1 MGIRYEQDTPLKE
14 YMGVYQIP
22 ATLADCVEQYRLDCI
37 QNVDQNTEISELDYS
52 LIIDPGQQGYD
63 NAFAVYDP
71 LGYFGDTAL
80 SALPPN
86 TTASIPP
93 LPSRLIRESVALST
107 LAEAH
112 CLRLTDRLGGTS
124 DEIVGN
130 LASGVAAA
138 YFDFDFKPR
147 VRRDLITY
155 LAYNS
160 AVNPASRVLSNHPE
174 KWEHRRR
181 EITLPDMVERRRLD
195 FVQLF
200 KDYGRPLQDY
210 EIECVSDDVLVEYAS
225 DMRLYI
231 LELNRHVTFCR
242 KCGMRMLAINQQIMS
257 PSSALVM

>member
-37 QNVDQNTEISELDYS
+37 QNVDQNAKISELDYS
-52 LIIDPGQQGYD
+52 VIIEPGQQGYD
-63 NAFAVYDP
+63 NAFALYDP
-71 LGYFGDTAL
+71 LGYFGDTTL
-80 SALPPN
+80 SVLPPKP
-86 TTASIPP
+86 TASIPP
-93 LPSRLIRESVALST
+93 LPSTLVRESVALSS

-112 CLRLTDRLGGTS
+112 YLRLGKRLGETS
-124 DEIVGN
+124 DELVSN

-138 YFDFDFKPR
+138 YFDFGFKPR
-147 VRRDLITY
+147 GREDLIAY

-160 AVNPASRVLSNHPE
+160 AVSPVSRVLSNHPE

-181 EITLPDMVERRRLD
+181 EIALPDMVERRRRD

-210 EIECVSDDVLVEYAS
+210 EIECVSDDVLVEYAT
-225 DMRLYI
+225 DMRVYI
-231 LELNRHVTFCR
+231 LELNRHVTFCK
-242 KCGMRMLAINQQIMS
+242 KCGLRMLTINQQIMA
-257 PSSALVM
+257 PSTALVM